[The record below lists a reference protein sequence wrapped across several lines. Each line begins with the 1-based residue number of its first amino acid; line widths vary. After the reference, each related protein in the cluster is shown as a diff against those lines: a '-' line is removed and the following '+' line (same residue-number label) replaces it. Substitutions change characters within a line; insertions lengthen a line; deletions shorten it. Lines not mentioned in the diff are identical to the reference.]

1 MWPAAL
7 TRLLRRR
14 IVYIVLVVLLLI
26 YGFGHIFDR
35 DSFSGLHYDEYM
47 VQRTRPLLWTQQL
60 LAPEEQL
67 NRTRGDPEAH
77 CRNSV
82 QGRQWLA
89 DERGFVC
96 RREEVL
102 TNGCCNLELP
112 GIGYYSCRTCNTSTH
127 CCGVYEY
134 CVSCCLHPGQQPLL
148 ERVLQAPNTPKYIF
162 ASVTDHFE
170 LCLVKCR
177 TNSHS
182 VEHENKYRDPA
193 AKHCYGLTEAHESQR
208 DVAPQGASRS

>member
-14 IVYIVLVVLLLI
+14 IIYIILVLLALLYI
-26 YGFGHIFDR
+26 FESLFDR
-35 DSFSGLHYDEYM
+35 KGAFSALHYDEYKA
-47 VQRTRPLLWTQQL
+47 QRTRPLLWQQQL
-60 LAPEEQL
+60 LLPEEHL
-67 NRTRGDPEAH
+67 NRTRDPDLR

-82 QGRQWLA
+82 QGSQLLA

-96 RREEVL
+96 LREQML
-102 TNGCCNLELP
+102 ANGCCNVELP
-112 GIGYYSCRTCNTSTH
+112 GISYYSCHSCNTTSH

-134 CVSCCLHPGQQPLL
+134 CVSCCLHPNKRSLL
-148 ERVLQAPNTPKYIF
+148 EQVLQAQDTQKYIY
-162 ASVTDHFE
+162 ASVVDHFE

-182 VEHENKYRDPA
+182 VEHENKYRNEA
-193 AKHCYGLTEAHESQR
+193 AKYCYGTTEAHESQR
-208 DVAPQGASRS
+208 EVAPRGGQG

>member
-7 TRLLRRR
+7 SRLFRRR
-14 IVYIVLVVLLLI
+14 IVYIVLVLLLLVT
-26 YGFGHIFDR
+26 GFGHFLDQ
-35 DSFSGLHYDEYM
+35 DTFGGLHYDEYV
-47 VQRTRPLLWTQQL
+47 VQRTRPLLWSQQL

-67 NRTRGDPEAH
+67 NRTRGDPEAR

-82 QGRQWLA
+82 QGRRLLA
-89 DERGFVC
+89 DERGLVC
-96 RREEVL
+96 RRKEVL
-102 TNGCCNLELP
+102 PNGCCNAELP
-112 GIGYYSCRTCNTSTH
+112 NVGYYSCRTCNATTH
-127 CCGVYEY
+127 CCGLYEY

-148 ERVLQAPNTPKYIF
+148 ERVLRSPNTSKYIF

-182 VEHENKYRDPA
+182 VAHENKYRDPA
-193 AKHCYGLTEAHESQR
+193 AKYCYGLTEAHESQR
-208 DVAPQGASRS
+208 DVAPKGASVS

>member
-7 TRLLRRR
+7 SRLLRRR
-14 IVYIVLVVLLLI
+14 IVYIVLLVLLLV
-26 YGFGHIFDR
+26 YGFGHLFDR
-35 DSFSGLHYDEYM
+35 DSFAGLHYDEHV

-67 NRTRGDPEAH
+67 NRTRSDPEVR

-82 QGRQWLA
+82 QGRRLLA

-102 TNGCCNLELP
+102 TSGCCNPELP

-127 CCGVYEY
+127 CCAVYEY

-148 ERVLQAPNTPKYIF
+148 ERVLRAPNTPKYIF

-182 VEHENKYRDPA
+182 VEHENKYRDAA

>member
-127 CCGVYEY
+127 
-134 CVSCCLHPGQQPLL
+134 S
-148 ERVLQAPNTPKYIF
+148 
-162 ASVTDHFE
+162 
-170 LCLVKCR
+170 
-177 TNSHS
+177 
-182 VEHENKYRDPA
+182 
-193 AKHCYGLTEAHESQR
+193 
-208 DVAPQGASRS
+208 

>member
-14 IVYIVLVVLLLI
+14 IIYIILVLLLLMCI
-26 YGFGHIFDR
+26 IWGNLLDR
-35 DSFSGLHYDEYM
+35 QGAFSGLHYDDFE

-60 LAPEEQL
+60 LAPEQHI
-67 NRTRGDPEAH
+67 NRTRDTELR

-82 QGRQWLA
+82 QGRQLLT

-96 RREEVL
+96 LREQAL
-102 TNGCCNLELP
+102 PSGCCNLEMP
-112 GIGYYSCRTCNTSTH
+112 GIGYYSCRTCNATTN
-127 CCGVYEY
+127 CCRLYEY
-134 CVSCCLHPGQQPLL
+134 CVSCCLHPDKQPLL
-148 ERVLQAPNTPKYIF
+148 ELVLQSAYTPKYIY
-162 ASVTDHFE
+162 ASVADHFE

-182 VEHENKYRDPA
+182 VEHENKYRDGK
-193 AKHCYGLTEAHESQR
+193 AKHCYGITEAHESQR
-208 DVAPQGASRS
+208 DVAPPAVHS

>member
-35 DSFSGLHYDEYM
+35 DSFSGLHYDDSW
-47 VQRTRPLLWTQQL
+47 RR
-60 LAPEEQL
+60 EEQL

-193 AKHCYGLTEAHESQR
+193 AKHCFGLTEAHESQR
-208 DVAPQGASRS
+208 DVAP

>member
-14 IVYIVLVVLLLI
+14 IIYIILVLLAILYI
-26 YGFGHIFDR
+26 FGNLFDQEGA
-35 DSFSGLHYDEYM
+35 FSALHYDEYKP
-47 VQRTRPLLWTQQL
+47 QRTRPLLWKQQL
-60 LAPEEQL
+60 LPPEEHL
-67 NRTRGDPEAH
+67 NRTKDPDLR

-82 QGRQWLA
+82 QGRQLLA

-96 RREEVL
+96 LREQMLV
-102 TNGCCNLELP
+102 NGCCNVELA
-112 GIGYYSCRTCNTSTH
+112 GISYYSCYSCNTTSH

-134 CVSCCLHPGQQPLL
+134 CVSCCLHPNKRSLL
-148 ERVLQAPNTPKYIF
+148 EQVLQAHNTQKYIY
-162 ASVTDHFE
+162 ASVVDHFE

-182 VEHENKYRDPA
+182 VEHENKYRNEA
-193 AKHCYGLTEAHESQR
+193 AKYCYGTTEAHESQR
-208 DVAPQGASRS
+208 EVAPRGGQG

>member
-14 IVYIVLVVLLLI
+14 IVYIVLAVLLLV
-26 YGFGHIFDR
+26 YGFGQLFNQ
-35 DSFSGLHYDEYM
+35 DSFGGLHGDEYV

-67 NRTRGDPEAH
+67 NRTESR

-82 QGRQWLA
+82 QGHRLLA

-96 RREEVL
+96 RREEL
-102 TNGCCNLELP
+102 LATGCCNPELP
-112 GIGYYSCRTCNTSTH
+112 GIGYYSCRTCNASSH

-148 ERVLQAPNTPKYIF
+148 ERVLRAPNTPKYIF
-162 ASVTDHFE
+162 ASVADHFE

-182 VEHENKYRDPA
+182 VEHENKYRDAA

-208 DVAPQGASRS
+208 DVAPQGASRR